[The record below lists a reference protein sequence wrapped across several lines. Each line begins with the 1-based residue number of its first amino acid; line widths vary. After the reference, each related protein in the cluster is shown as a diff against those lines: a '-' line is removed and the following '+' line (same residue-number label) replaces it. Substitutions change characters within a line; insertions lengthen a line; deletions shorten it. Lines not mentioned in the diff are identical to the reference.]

1 MYRHYLGE
9 AEILILVYDE
19 FIQIT
24 DATFYNN
31 WLSFMEDITKKKQFW
46 TEDIIQPG
54 LIAFTAIGVVGVIL

>member
-1 MYRHYLGE
+1 VYRHYLGE

-31 WLSFMEDITKKKQFW
+31 
-46 TEDIIQPG
+46 
-54 LIAFTAIGVVGVIL
+54 